1 MILQYSQHPN
11 FYFTIQHIKII
22 FLRNKIIYPKT
33 QIKTKTQITSTTTYY
48 HHHDEEHTQTET
60 HGNPPTITTMNPHMT
75 YNKKN
80 PTPFHPH
87 HGNPQLHHHEP
98 TQKIH
103 PKIKSN
109 QTNSKFQ
116 IQKMTHKKNIKSKF
130 TQNPPLPQPIS
141 RHAAPPLPQPSFAR
155 LIHLCHD
162 SQTQLQ
168 TH

>member
-60 HGNPPTITTMNPHMT
+60 HGNP
-75 YNKKN
+75 
-80 PTPFHPH
+80 
-87 HGNPQLHHHEP
+87 QLHHHEP

-109 QTNSKFQ
+109 Q
-116 IQKMTHKKNIKSKF
+116 
-130 TQNPPLPQPIS
+130 
-141 RHAAPPLPQPSFAR
+141 
-155 LIHLCHD
+155 
-162 SQTQLQ
+162 
-168 TH
+168 